1 MWKNRWKKTGEGS
14 AERSGRSRQLG
25 LLAGALLAVIF
36 GTGCS
41 RSVPEE
47 AIRDNIVI
55 GFSEVGAES
64 DWRVANTESMRST
77 FCEENGYELLFND
90 AKQKQENQIAAIRN
104 YILQG
109 VDYIVLAPA
118 VETGWDEVLQ
128 EAKDADIPVIIMD
141 RMISVEDD
149 SLYAAWEGSNF
160 RKEGDHAMQWLE
172 KYLDEQGR
180 GDEQINILDIQG
192 TEGATSQIGRTEG
205 LLAGIEAHENW
216 TLLDTLP
223 GEYTQAKSYEVVSE
237 YLKEARDIDVI
248 YCENDNSAFGT
259 MQALDEAGITYGVDG
274 DVILISFDATEAGL
288 TCTLEGK
295 INLDVECNPLNG
307 PRVETII
314 KQLEAG
320 ETPDKLT
327 YVGETWFTQD
337 TLSGE
342 VIAKRQY

>member
-1 MWKNRWKKTGEGS
+1 VRHLCFSLT
-14 AERSGRSRQLG
+14 A
-25 LLAGALLAVIF
+25 LAASALLL
-36 GTGCS
+36 TGCGHTET
-41 RSVPEE
+41 EE
-47 AIRDNIVI
+47 PQQQDNIVI

-109 VDYIVLAPA
+109 VDYIVVAPA
-118 VETGWDEVLQ
+118 VETGWDEVLG
-128 EAKDADIPVIIMD
+128 EARDAGIPVIIMD

-160 RKEGDHAMQWLE
+160 RKEGDRAMQWLE
-172 KYLDEQGR
+172 KYLEEQGR
-180 GDEQINILDIQG
+180 GDDQIGILHIQG

-205 LLAGIEAHENW
+205 LMDGIADHANW
-216 TLLDTLP
+216 TLLATLP

-237 YLKEARDIDVI
+237 YLKTNQAIDVI

-259 MQALDEAGITYGVDG
+259 MQALDEAGISYGVDG
-274 DVILISFDATEAGL
+274 EVIIISFDATNAGL
-288 TCTLEGK
+288 TRTLEGK

-327 YVGETWFTQD
+327 YVGETWFTQE
-337 TLSGE
+337 TLSEE